1 MIGLIQLQAEVRKLA
16 EEYPHAVYKSP
27 DEGGC
32 HYGLGEVENGPLELG
47 CLIGQAIR
55 RLDPEVFE
63 HISGNGDDVVCMM
76 AEQSKYFDCSADDDG
91 QIENW
96 LSIVQGQQD
105 DRKTWSQAV
114 KAADDN
120 PIENEEESEMFV

>member
-1 MIGLIQLQAEVRKLA
+1 MINIVKLQDKVRELA
-16 EEYPHAVYKSP
+16 NKYPNAVYKNS
-27 DEGGC
+27 DNCGC
-32 HYGLGEVENGPLELG
+32 YYGVGEVENGPLEPG
-47 CLIGQAIR
+47 CLIGQAVR

-63 HISGNGDDVVCMM
+63 HISENGDDVVSMM
-76 AEQSKYFDCSADDDG
+76 AKQSKYFDNSTDDG

-105 DRKTWSQAV
+105 DSKTWSQAV